1 VDGME
6 TVLIVDDNKRDLGT
20 LKALLES
27 QGYKV
32 ALAANGVEAL
42 ITEREMAEQRLEEAL
57 RRTEGAML
65 ATIRAMALTIEKR
78 EPYLSGHHRRVT
90 QLAFVMAN
98 EMGLSSDQAES
109 IRMAGLLH
117 DLGKMQIPTE
127 ILNKHVPLTRAEFAL
142 IKTHPRIS
150 YEILTEAE
158 FPVPVPDVVLQ
169 HHERIDGS
177 GYPAGLRNGQILLE
191 ANVLAVA
198 DVVEA
203 ISSNRPYRPALGVAR
218 ALDEI
223 NQNKGVV
230 YDSDVVNACVK
241 VFADK
246 EFVFTS
252 DW

>member
-1 VDGME
+1 MK
-6 TVLIVDDNKRDLGT
+6 TVLIVDDNKEDLRT

-32 ALAANGVEAL
+32 ASAANGVEAL
-42 ITEREMAEQRLEEAL
+42 INEREMAEQRLEEAL
-57 RRTEGAML
+57 RQMEGAL
-65 ATIRAMALTIEKR
+65 RATIRALSLTIEKR
-78 EPYLSGHHRRVT
+78 DPYLAGHHRRVT
-90 QLAFVMAN
+90 QLAFVVAN
-98 EMGLSSDQAES
+98 EMGLSADQAES

-127 ILNKHVPLTRAEFAL
+127 ILSKPVPLTRAEFAL

-150 YEILTEAE
+150 YEVLTEAE
-158 FPVPVPDVVLQ
+158 FPAPVPDVVLQ

-203 ISSNRPYRPALGVAR
+203 ISSNRPYRPALGVDR

-223 NQNKGVV
+223 YQNRGVV
-230 YDSDVVNACVK
+230 YDSDVVDACVK
-241 VFADK
+241 VFAEK
-246 EFVFTS
+246 EFVFKS